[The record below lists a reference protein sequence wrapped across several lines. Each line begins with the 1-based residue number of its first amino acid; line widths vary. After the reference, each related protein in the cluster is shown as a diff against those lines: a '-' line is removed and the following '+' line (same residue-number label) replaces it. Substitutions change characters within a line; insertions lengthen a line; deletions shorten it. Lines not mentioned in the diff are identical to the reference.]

1 MQPRTRDHQLTAR
14 PAPRWVL
21 ALAWGAPDAGPGP
34 RWAAPRRMLYFLA
47 AQTRMANAPDPDAT
61 LLARARVLDAQAL
74 AHIHD
79 QYYPALYRF
88 ALYRTSDPELAADI
102 AGEVFVRLLDALHA
116 RRPPQ
121 TTLRGWLFG
130 VAAHLVADHFRRAPA
145 AELPETLADAQSVPA
160 EAEAN
165 LARSDVR
172 AGLRRLTEE
181 QQQVL
186 ALRFGDGFSVEE
198 TATTLGKTV
207 NATKAL
213 QFRAIEALRRVLRVE
228 HE

>member
-1 MQPRTRDHQLTAR
+1 MFHAAGPHAMSLLSPAACVSAR
-14 PAPRWVL
+14 PAP
-21 ALAWGAPDAGPGP
+21 GP
-34 RWAAPRRMLYFLA
+34 WAAPRLVLYFSAVHTRMLTSSDSDGA
-47 AQTRMANAPDPDAT
+47 
-61 LLARARVLDAQAL
+61 LLARARDLDAQAL

-88 ALYRTSDPELAADI
+88 ALYRTSDPDLAADI
-102 AGEVFVRLLDALHA
+102 AAEVFVRLLDALHA

-145 AELPETLADAQSVPA
+145 AELPETLADSQSVPA

-165 LARSDVR
+165 LARTQVQ

-198 TATTLGKTV
+198 TATTLGKSV

-213 QFRAIEALRRVLRVE
+213 QFRAVEALRRVLKVA
-228 HE
+228 HD

>member
-1 MQPRTRDHQLTAR
+1 MCLLTPALGWLQPRR
-14 PAPRWVL
+14 PA
-21 ALAWGAPDAGPGP
+21 WG
-34 RWAAPRRMLYFLA
+34 WAAPRPAGAPRFMLYFFA
-47 AQTRMANAPDPDAT
+47 AHTGMANPPDPDAV
-61 LLARARVLDAQAL
+61 LLARARDLDAPAL

-88 ALYRTSDPELAADI
+88 ALYRTSDPDLAADI

-130 VAAHLVADHFRRAPA
+130 VAAHLVADHFRRGPA
-145 AELPETLADAQSVPA
+145 AELSETLTGGQSVPE

-165 LARSDVR
+165 LARTQVQ
-172 AGLRRLTEE
+172 AGMRRLTEE

-198 TATTLGKTV
+198 TATTIGKSV

-213 QFRAIEALRRVLRVE
+213 QFRALEALRRVLKVA
-228 HE
+228 HD

>member
-1 MQPRTRDHQLTAR
+1 MCMLSPALSWLTPGRLAAWP
-14 PAPRWVL
+14 PAPR
-21 ALAWGAPDAGPGP
+21 AKP
-34 RWAAPRRMLYFLA
+34 RAMLYFFTVL
-47 AQTRMANAPDPDAT
+47 TSMANPPDPDAT
-61 LLARARVLDAQAL
+61 LLACARDLDAQAL
-74 AHIHD
+74 AQIHD

-88 ALYRTSDPELAADI
+88 ALYRTSDPELAADV

-121 TTLRGWLFG
+121 ATLRGWLFG
-130 VAAHLVADHFRRAPA
+130 VAAHLVADHFRRKPT
-145 AELPETLADAQSVPA
+145 AELPETLAAAYSVPA

-165 LARSDVR
+165 LLRGEVQT
-172 AGLRRLTEE
+172 GIRRLTED

-198 TATTLGKTV
+198 TATTIGKSV

-213 QFRAIEALRRVLRVE
+213 QFRALEALRRVLKVA

>member
-1 MQPRTRDHQLTAR
+1 MCVLSPALGRLASWPLARQPLTA
-14 PAPRWVL
+14 
-21 ALAWGAPDAGPGP
+21 GGPS
-34 RWAAPRRMLYFLA
+34 RLAAPGFMLYFFA
-47 AQTRMANAPDPDAT
+47 VQTRMANPPDPDAT
-61 LLARARVLDAQAL
+61 LLARARDLDAQAL

-79 QYYPALYRF
+79 QFYPALYRF

-102 AGEVFVRLLDALHA
+102 AAEVFVRLLDALHG

-130 VAAHLVADHFRRAPA
+130 VAAHLVADHFRRKPA
-145 AELPETLADAQSVPA
+145 AELSETLADAHSVPA

-165 LARSDVR
+165 LARGEVL
-172 AGLRRLTEE
+172 AGMRRLTDE

-198 TATTLGKTV
+198 TATTLGKSV

-213 QFRAIEALRRVLRVE
+213 QFRALEALRRVLKVN
-228 HE
+228 HAGN

>member
-1 MQPRTRDHQLTAR
+1 MCLLSPALSLF
-14 PAPRWVL
+14 APRPL
-21 ALAWGAPDAGPGP
+21 AFQWRTAGQPV
-34 RWAAPRRMLYFLA
+34 RLAAPRRVLYFFA
-47 AQTRMANAPDPDAT
+47 AQIGMANPPDPDAT
-61 LLARARVLDAQAL
+61 LLARARDLDAQAL
-74 AHIHD
+74 GHIHD

-88 ALYRTSDPELAADI
+88 ALYRTSDPELAADV

-130 VAAHLVADHFRRAPA
+130 VAAHLVADHYRRKPA
-145 AELPETLADAQSVPA
+145 AELSESLADSQSVPG

-165 LARSDVR
+165 LARGEVQ
-172 AGLRRLTEE
+172 AGMRRLTEE

-198 TATTLGKTV
+198 TATTLGKSV

-213 QFRAIEALRRVLRVE
+213 QFRAIEALRRVLKVD
-228 HE
+228 HD